1 MFSRLV
7 RCGIRR
13 GQWIV
18 SASRVA
24 RATPVITTYM
34 TPLVQIR
41 HVYTQEVANIPENVH
56 LNESED
62 IPLPVA
68 SNLPRLEPAANSFE
82 EAVGMLKVTLSKWVN
97 V

>member
-1 MFSRLV
+1 M
-7 RCGIRR
+7 
-13 GQWIV
+13 

-34 TPLVQIR
+34 SPLTQTR
-41 HVYTQEVANIPENVH
+41 HVHTHEVANITENAH

-68 SNLPRLEPAANSFE
+68 SNLPRLEPAANSFD
-82 EAVGMLKVTLSKWVN
+82 EAVGLVKVTLSKWVN
-97 V
+97 A